1 MSKGNRP
8 NDSLGNRSFHLDV
21 ARVHLVFVIEG
32 PGKSEEDMLS
42 DKISHRMS
50 ENKLG
55 IPHG

>member
-1 MSKGNRP
+1 MIVLETGPSTSMLRG
-8 NDSLGNRSFHLDV
+8 L
-21 ARVHLVFVIEG
+21 HLVFVIEG
-32 PGKSEEDMLS
+32 PGKSKEDMLS